1 MSNFNWTEAP
11 SWMPEAVLY
20 TDLSTDED
28 RVEIGFYLD
37 YADGKINPSF
47 SINENGD
54 WFSTDSTEDWPM
66 VEKYIPRSEWPE
78 PMFVG
83 QHGAKTRTPD
93 QAIIE
98 AVEAFKKQFAEYL
111 EED

>member
-11 SWMPEAVLY
+11 AWVPGAALY
-20 TDLSTDED
+20 TDLSTDEKC
-28 RVEIGFYLD
+28 VEIGFYID
-37 YADGKINPSF
+37 YADGEIDPSF

-54 WFSTDSTEDWPM
+54 WFSTDSTEDWPR

-83 QHGAKTRTPD
+83 QHGPKVRTPD
-93 QAIIE
+93 TAIRE
-98 AVEAFKKQFAEYL
+98 AVEAFKKQIEAAL
-111 EED
+111 ED

>member
-1 MSNFNWTEAP
+1 
-11 SWMPEAVLY
+11 MPEAVLY

-37 YADGKINPSF
+37 YADGEINPSF
-47 SINENGD
+47 SINENGE
-54 WFSTDSTEDWPM
+54 WFSTDSTEYWPR

-83 QHGAKTRTPD
+83 QHGPKVRTPD
-93 QAIIE
+93 TAIRE
-98 AVEAFKKQFAEYL
+98 AVEAFKKQTEAAL
-111 EED
+111 EN